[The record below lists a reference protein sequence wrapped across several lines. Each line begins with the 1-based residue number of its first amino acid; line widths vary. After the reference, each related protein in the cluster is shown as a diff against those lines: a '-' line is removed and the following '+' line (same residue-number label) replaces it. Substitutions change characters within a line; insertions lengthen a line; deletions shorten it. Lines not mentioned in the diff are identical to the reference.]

1 MAAGM
6 GTKKQCRKFA
16 ESSPLTVP
24 ATAPALADP
33 ASANVSKGKGKESP
47 TGPMSLAPAT
57 VPAVTVAAVTFEDAA
72 RFAAA
77 AVPLA
82 GTSGKGF
89 RLSAGGD
96 EELG

>member
-1 MAAGM
+1 
-6 GTKKQCRKFA
+6 
-16 ESSPLTVP
+16 
-24 ATAPALADP
+24 
-33 ASANVSKGKGKESP
+33 
-47 TGPMSLAPAT
+47 MSLAPAT